1 MSVET
6 PDRSGAFPRLSDEQ
20 VEQLARYGKRRPT
33 SPGDVL
39 FRESDRRYDFFVV
52 LEGLVETLEVVAG
65 EERTIAVHGRHRFL
79 GDLNVL
85 TGGGPFFTAV
95 VREPGEVLAVQPERV
110 RQLLTE
116 DAALGDLVLRALL
129 LRRTLFIEL
138 GVGNRLIGS
147 SHSPDTR
154 RLRDFLARNRIPHSW
169 IDLERDAGAE
179 RLLQALEI
187 PAGETPIVIARGEIV
202 LRNPSNAE
210 LAAALGLRPPERTE
224 AVADLLVVGAGPAGL
239 AASVYGASEGLAT
252 VTLDAVATGGQAA
265 ASSRIENYLGF
276 PAGLSGGELAE
287 RAAIQA
293 RKFGATIIVPGEAV
307 SISFAEDHDLTVRFG
322 EGERVRARAIVLA
335 TGARYRK
342 VDVPRLE
349 EFEGSGV
356 HYAATPVEAP
366 VCANRPVV
374 IVGGGNSAGQATVFL
389 ARHASKIWLVV
400 RGDEL
405 GEDMSR
411 YLVDRI
417 ERTPN
422 VEVLLHTEVRELLGD
437 DALEGVVVEDTHT
450 HERRALLT
458 GALFVFIGAEPC
470 TAWLGDA
477 IELDEHGF
485 VVTGGRTGDMR
496 TFLLE
501 TSHPGVFA
509 AGDVRAGSVKRV
521 ASAVGEGS
529 MAVHF
534 VHRFLAGY

>member
-1 MSVET
+1 VSVET

-85 TGGGPFFTAV
+85 TGGGPFLTAV
-95 VREPGEVLAVQPERV
+95 VREPGEVLAVPPERV

-169 IDLERDAGAE
+169 IDLEHDEHAE
-179 RLLQALEI
+179 RLVQALEV
-187 PAGETPIVIARGEIV
+187 PPDETPIVIARGEIV

-307 SISFAEDHDLTVRFG
+307 SISFAEGQDLSVRFG
-322 EGERVRARAIVLA
+322 EDERVQARAIVLA

-342 VDVPRLE
+342 LDVARLE

-366 VCANRPVV
+366 LCANRPVV
-374 IVGGGNSAGQATVFL
+374 IVGGGNSAGQATVFV

-485 VVTGGRTGDMR
+485 VVTGGRTGDTR
-496 TFLLE
+496 NFLLE

>member
-1 MSVET
+1 MSIET

-20 VEQLARYGKRRPT
+20 VEQLERYGKRLRT
-33 SPGDVL
+33 SSGDVL
-39 FRESDRRYDFFVV
+39 FREGDPRYDFLVI

-65 EERTIAVHGRHRFL
+65 EERTIAAHGRHRFL

-95 VREPGEVLAVQPERV
+95 VREPGEVLAVPPERL
-110 RQLLTE
+110 RELISE
-116 DAALGDLVLRALL
+116 DAALGDLVLRAFLI
-129 LRRTLFIEL
+129 RRTFFIEL
-138 GVGNRLIGS
+138 GVGNKLIGS
-147 SHSPDTR
+147 NHSPDTR

-169 IDLERDAGAE
+169 IDLEHDADAE
-179 RLLQALEI
+179 RLLRALEI
-187 PAGETPIVIARGEIV
+187 PPEETPIVICRGEIV

-210 LAAALGLRPPERTE
+210 LAAALGLRRPERTE

-252 VTLDAVATGGQAA
+252 VTLEAVAAGGQAA

-293 RKFGATIIVPGEAV
+293 RKFGASIILPGEAV
-307 SISFAEDHDLTVRFG
+307 SISFEEGRDHTVHFG
-322 EGERVRARAIVLA
+322 DGERVQARTILLA

-342 VDVPRLE
+342 LDVPRLE
-349 EFEGSGV
+349 DFEGSGV

-366 VCANRPVV
+366 LCANRPAV

-389 ARHASKIWLVV
+389 AGHASKVWLVV
-400 RGDEL
+400 RGEDL
-405 GEDMSR
+405 GESMSR
-411 YLVDRI
+411 YLVDRV

-422 VEVLLHTEVRELLGD
+422 VEVLLHTEVRELQGD
-437 DALEGVVVEDTHT
+437 DALEGVVVEDTST
-450 HERRALLT
+450 KERRLLLT
-458 GALFVFIGAEPC
+458 SALFVFIGAEPC

-477 IELDEHGF
+477 IELDDHGF
-485 VVTGGRTGDMR
+485 VVTGGRSDER
-496 TFLLE
+496 QPFVLE
-501 TSHPGVFA
+501 TSRPGVFA

-521 ASAVGEGS
+521 ASGVGEGS
-529 MAVHF
+529 MAVQF

>member
-20 VEQLARYGKRRPT
+20 VEQLGGYGRRRPT
-33 SPGDVL
+33 SRGDVL
-39 FRESDRRYDFFVV
+39 FRESDGRYDFFVV
-52 LEGLVETLEVVAG
+52 LEGLVETLDVVAG

-79 GDLNVL
+79 GDLSVL

-95 VREPGEVLAVQPERV
+95 VQEPGEVLAVPPERV
-110 RQLLTE
+110 RQLLIE
-116 DAALGDLVLRALL
+116 DAALGDLVLRALF

-147 SHSPDTR
+147 GHSPDTR

-187 PAGETPIVIARGEIV
+187 PPGETPIVIARGEIV

-307 SISFAEDHDLTVRFG
+307 SISFAESQDLSVCFG
-322 EGERVRARAIVLA
+322 EDERVQARAILLA

-342 VDVPRLE
+342 LDVPRLE

-356 HYAATPVEAP
+356 HYAATTMEAP
-366 VCANRPVV
+366 LCANRPVV
-374 IVGGGNSAGQATVFL
+374 IVGGGNSAGQATVFV

-411 YLVDRI
+411 YVVDRI

-450 HERRALLT
+450 HERRALVT

-477 IELDEHGF
+477 IELDERGF
-485 VVTGGRTGDMR
+485 VVTGGRTGDTR

-501 TSHPGVFA
+501 TSQPGVFA